1 MSISKTHFFASR
13 WRGSSLNPFAESVE
27 TMESRFSIISHFI
40 RAVRRPKRTIKA
52 AYFRLFGLG
61 YVKRR
66 IASGPI
72 KGLWLISG
80 KRVFYSKWFWNGTY
94 EENTCRFMQEVV
106 PADAVC
112 YDIGANIGYHS
123 LIMAKS
129 ACNGGVVYAF
139 ECIPEVCEVL
149 ARNAEINNVS
159 NIVIVKNVVSRESGT
174 LTLIRN
180 IDIDQAGLLDLSE
193 EEFSAKIKNNPL
205 RETIT
210 CAAITI
216 DDFVAKGNRPPSFL
230 KIDVEGAEVDVLA
243 GATDT
248 LKNCQPMVLCETHGE
263 AKAQG
268 VYEILRDLEYELFCV
283 KENVVPIDSITQVP
297 TDMYVGHLFARPKK
311 P

>member
-1 MSISKTHFFASR
+1 MLLRKGYRIVKSR
-13 WRGSSLNPFAESVE
+13 Y
-27 TMESRFSIISHFI
+27 
-40 RAVRRPKRTIKA
+40 IKA
-52 AYFRLFGLG
+52 FGLG

-66 IASGPI
+66 NTAGPI
-72 KGLWLISG
+72 KGLWFIAG
-80 KRVFYSKWFWNGTY
+80 KRVFYSKEFWSGAF

-112 YDIGANIGYHS
+112 YDIGANIGYHT

-180 IDIDQAGLLDLSE
+180 IDIDQAGLVDLSE

-216 DDFVAKGNRPPSFL
+216 DDFVAKGNRHPSFL
-230 KIDVEGAEVDVLA
+230 KIDVEGAEADVLE
-243 GATDT
+243 GAADT
-248 LKNCQPMVLCETHGE
+248 LKNYQPMVLCEGE
-263 AKAQG
+263 CGANRLHNASA
-268 VYEILRDLEYELFCV
+268 
-283 KENVVPIDSITQVP
+283 N
-297 TDMYVGHLFARPKK
+297 
-311 P
+311 